1 MTRREYLEKL
11 NKAFGKFEFFEEDHH
26 YECNGKRISTGVT
39 TFIGQYENEFDAEGM
54 AKRVAKK
61 TGRDYQDILDE
72 WEQKKDISCRK
83 GSACHE
89 YAQSLWNGSIWAE
102 REEDRDISQLIYN
115 IIPQADKFHEDY
127 KDKLEHVA
135 DEYPIGDEVLD
146 IASCIDHLF
155 IDRET
160 GGLIIV
166 DYKTNTEMSGYNKE
180 AYKKAM
186 KVPLQELNDDAL
198 HHYFLQLSIYKYL
211 VEKHTDI
218 KVQDLL
224 IVYMTEMHIDYEI
237 IHVPYLEK
245 EIQEL
250 MEWRKWVGK

>member
-89 YAQSLWNGSIWAE
+89 YAQSLWNKKVWKL
-102 REEDRDISQLIYN
+102 REEDNDISDQIST
-115 IIPQADKFHEDY
+115 IKKQAHNFYDEF
-127 KDKLEHVA
+127 KDELEHVA
-135 DEYPIGDEVLD
+135 DEYPIGDEELD

-155 IDRET
+155 IDKET

-166 DYKTNTEMSGYNKE
+166 DYKTNTEMTGYNKE
-180 AYKKAM
+180 AYKKSM
-186 KVPLQELNDDAL
+186 KAPLQHLNDDAL
-198 HHYFLQLSIYKYL
+198 HHYYLQLSIYKFL

-218 KVQDLL
+218 RIQDLL
-224 IVYMTEMHIDYEI
+224 IVYMTERNATYEI

-245 EIQEL
+245 ETKEIL
-250 MEWRKWVGK
+250 EWRLYE